1 MDRLFTLLEKI
12 KAKPGL
18 YIGLASITNLRLF
31 LLGYRFAKSEMGVVS
46 TDTESD
52 FYKNFQPWLQTRLSV
67 QTVNSWDKII
77 LLKCVDDKA
86 AFNYFFQL
94 LDEFCQRDKNQDI
107 DPILSDDNSTTTEQA
122 AYFLSNL
129 KL

>member
-1 MDRLFTLLEKI
+1 MDELFLLLNKI
-12 KAKPGL
+12 KVKPGL
-18 YIGLASITNLRLF
+18 YIGTASITNLRMF
-31 LLGYRFAKSEMGVVS
+31 LLGYRFAKSEMGMAS
-46 TDTESD
+46 TNAESD

-67 QTVNSWDKII
+67 RTVNSWDKII

-107 DPILSDDNSTTTEQA
+107 DPILPEDNSTTREQVA
-122 AYFLSNL
+122 
-129 KL
+129 